1 MLLKPLR
8 VRSSYSPEP
17 PSAEGAVTKALL
29 FAVTGAGTGG
39 AGASK
44 AVLFGVTGA
53 PEEGATAAKATLF
66 LIVDTT
72 P

>member
-8 VRSSYSPEP
+8 VRSTYSPEAP
-17 PSAEGAVTKALL
+17 VDDVMVTKALL
-29 FAVTGAGTGG
+29 FAVTGAGAGG

-44 AVLFGVTGA
+44 ALLFGVTGA
-53 PEEGATAAKATLF
+53 PADSATAAKATLF